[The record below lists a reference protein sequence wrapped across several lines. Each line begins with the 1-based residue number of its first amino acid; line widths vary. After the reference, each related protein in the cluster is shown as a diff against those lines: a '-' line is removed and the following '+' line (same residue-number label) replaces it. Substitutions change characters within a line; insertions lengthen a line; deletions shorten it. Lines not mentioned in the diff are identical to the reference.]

1 MILPD
6 HKLYE
11 LVRRGYLPGDVHIG
25 PCSVDLRLG
34 KQFRTLDEVQLQ
46 HFDWPCRTTLV
57 ETDRFRL
64 PAGAFVLATT
74 MESITVPNGYAAHV
88 HGRSSIGRMGLQIQN
103 AGFIDTGFEGEITL
117 ELHNQSPNDIM
128 LKAGWRVCQL
138 SYHCLQEHA
147 HHPYTGKYQ
156 KQSGATASRL
166 EQDSAV
172 TWKEVI
178 PPSRFCPGFEI
189 NTRAS
194 GELCRWCGL
203 DRKDH

>member
-6 HKLYE
+6 HKLSD
-11 LVRRGYLPGDVHIG
+11 LVRRGCLPGDVHIG

-34 KQFRTLDEVQLQ
+34 EQYRTLDVVELQ
-46 HFDWPCRTTLV
+46 HFDQPCRTTLIQ
-57 ETDRFRL
+57 TDRFRL

-74 MESITVPNGYAAHV
+74 MEFVIVPNGYAAHV

-103 AGFIDTGFEGEITL
+103 AGFIDAGFEGQITL

-138 SYHCLQEHA
+138 SYLCLQEHA
-147 HHPYTGKYQ
+147 DHPYKGKYQ
-156 KQSGATASRL
+156 KQVGATASRL
-166 EQDSAV
+166 REDSAV
-172 TWKEVI
+172 KKEV
-178 PPSRFCPGFEI
+178 SRLSRCCPGFEI
-189 NTRAS
+189 NHRAS
-194 GELCRWCGL
+194 GETCRWCGL